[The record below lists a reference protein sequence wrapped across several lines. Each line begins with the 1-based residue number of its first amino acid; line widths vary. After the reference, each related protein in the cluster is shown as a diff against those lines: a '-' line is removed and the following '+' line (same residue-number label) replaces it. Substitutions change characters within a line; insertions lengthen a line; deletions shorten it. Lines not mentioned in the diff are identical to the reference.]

1 MCLAIPGKIESI
13 ENNPSQMRIGKVNMG
28 GILKQVNLELVPQAK
43 VNDYVLIHVGVA
55 LSIVDEEE
63 AQNTLN
69 FLRGTDDFNE
79 LFDDMKN

>member
-1 MCLAIPGKIESI
+1 MCLAIPGKIDSI
-13 ENNPSQMRIGKVNMG
+13 ENNPSQMRMGKVNMG
-28 GILKQVNLELVPQAK
+28 GILKQVNLELVPEAK

>member
-13 ENNPSQMRIGKVNMG
+13 EDNPSQMRMGRVNMG
-28 GILKQVNLELVPQAK
+28 GIFKQVNLELVPEAK
-43 VNDYVLIHVGVA
+43 VHDYVLIHVGVA

-63 AQNTLN
+63 AQKTLD

-79 LFDDMKN
+79 LFDDMKK

>member
-13 ENNPSQMRIGKVNMG
+13 ENNPSQMRMGKVNMG
-28 GILKQVNLELVPQAK
+28 GILKQVNLELVPEAK

-63 AQNTLN
+63 AQKTLD

-79 LFDDMKN
+79 LFDDMKK